1 MQMLWKQVNCG
12 ALGDTSG
19 ITPSLRTL
27 CARGERHPGDGEMP
41 WQVLNPMLESC
52 GISLAD
58 LQASRRGVS
67 GGVPEALEV
76 MDDNM
81 SDFIRHLRRQLGM
94 TQEEFAHSL
103 GITVGTVNRWEN
115 GRFRPSKLARATIL
129 EFARR
134 HGVTVQTDQVEQ
146 AEMSADGDK
155 PIH

>member
-1 MQMLWKQVNCG
+1 
-12 ALGDTSG
+12 
-19 ITPSLRTL
+19 
-27 CARGERHPGDGEMP
+27 
-41 WQVLNPMLESC
+41 
-52 GISLAD
+52 
-58 LQASRRGVS
+58 
-67 GGVPEALEV
+67 

-115 GRFRPSKLARATIL
+115 GRFRPSKLAKATIL

-134 HGVTVQTDQVEQ
+134 HGVSVQAD
-146 AEMSADGDK
+146 ADGNGMPADSDE

>member
-1 MQMLWKQVNCG
+1 
-12 ALGDTSG
+12 
-19 ITPSLRTL
+19 
-27 CARGERHPGDGEMP
+27 
-41 WQVLNPMLESC
+41 
-52 GISLAD
+52 
-58 LQASRRGVS
+58 
-67 GGVPEALEV
+67 

-134 HGVTVQTDQVEQ
+134 HGVAVQ
-146 AEMSADGDK
+146 AEQDGSDIAVGRRQADPLSSARSARRRARPLTGGRGRRCCSAAPADRRRRARAPYTIVSPSGK
-155 PIH
+155 ASSVPTPGTGAELHRRRRRW

>member
-1 MQMLWKQVNCG
+1 M
-12 ALGDTSG
+12 
-19 ITPSLRTL
+19 
-27 CARGERHPGDGEMP
+27 E
-41 WQVLNPMLESC
+41 
-52 GISLAD
+52 
-58 LQASRRGVS
+58 
-67 GGVPEALEV
+67 
-76 MDDNM
+76 DNM

-134 HGVTVQTDQVEQ
+134 HGVAVQ
-146 AEMSADGDK
+146 ADRDGALPDDEK